1 VTPFSDVTRP
11 FSPLR
16 GLWHRLRKRLVPNSE
31 RAAISELFVQPDGS
45 DFNKRLS
52 FMLESVPINLWSTD
66 SKLNITFSQGAGLH
80 LIGSS
85 GQDQVGMT
93 LYEVLKTRDPGFTP
107 LAAHLRALQ
116 GELVRYEVEWRGRS
130 FETRV
135 EPLRSADGH
144 ISGTIGIAID
154 VTDRKTLYDALQ
166 KQNVYF
172 ASLFESAPQ
181 AIAILD
187 ANDRIIRV
195 NGEFT
200 TLFGYAADEAIG
212 SSINDLIVP
221 PDLVAEGESFTSKVA
236 AGESVRTESLRRH
249 KDGRS
254 FWVSIAATPF
264 QARDEPGKVY
274 AMYHD
279 ISARKKAEDE
289 LKEQSLRDALTGLP
303 NRRGFT
309 TLSEQALKLA
319 MRMERDV
326 LTIFIDVDHLKQ
338 INDTF
343 GHLEGDRALIAT
355 ARVLRDSCREAD
367 IVARLG
373 GDEFVALMIVDSD
386 QTAELVCD
394 RIKGRLD
401 THNGQ
406 SGRSY
411 TLSLSVGAKKS
422 NAEGTTLVD
431 LLAQADTAL
440 YEQKRA
446 RGRTAAPE
454 SVLTGPSP

>member
-1 VTPFSDVTRP
+1 MRNRVLP
-11 FSPLR
+11 SPE
-16 GLWHRLRKRLVPNSE
+16 HAK
-31 RAAISELFVQPDGS
+31 ISELSVESSAS
-45 DFNKRLS
+45 DADRRLS

-66 SKLNITFSQGAGLH
+66 SRLNITFSQGAGLH

-144 ISGTIGIAID
+144 ISGTVGIAID
-154 VTDRKTLYDALQ
+154 VTDRKSLYDALQ

-187 ANDRIIRV
+187 ADDRIIRV

-200 TLFGYAADEAIG
+200 TLFGYAAEEAIG
-212 SSINDLIVP
+212 KSINDLIVP
-221 PDLVAEGESFTSKVA
+221 PELVAEGLGLTAKVA
-236 AGESVRTESLRRH
+236 SGESVRTESLRRH
-249 KDGRS
+249 KDGRP

-264 QARDEPGKVY
+264 QARDEPGKIY

-279 ISARKKAEDE
+279 ISDRKKAEDE

-343 GHLEGDRALIAT
+343 GHLAGDRALIET

-401 THNGQ
+401 TYNSQGAP
-406 SGRSY
+406 GY
-411 TLSLSVGAKKS
+411 TLSLSLGAKRSKPD
-422 NAEGTTLVD
+422 GITLAD

-446 RGRTAAPE
+446 RGRPQAL
-454 SVLTGPSP
+454 SR